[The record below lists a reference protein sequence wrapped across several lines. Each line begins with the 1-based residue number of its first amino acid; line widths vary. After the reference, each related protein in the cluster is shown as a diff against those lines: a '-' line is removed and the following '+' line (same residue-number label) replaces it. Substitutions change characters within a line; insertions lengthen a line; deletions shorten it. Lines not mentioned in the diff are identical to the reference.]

1 MDRYSQLVPEKLQNE
16 FYKQFKEVMDNHE
29 RWCLWLPK
37 IGVLK
42 LDGRFSSFQLR
53 KIADLL
59 DKYEKLKYE

>member
-1 MDRYSQLVPEKLQNE
+1 MNSYSQLVPKKLQDE
-16 FYKQFKEVMDNHE
+16 FYKEFKEVMDNRE
-29 RWCLWLPK
+29 WCLWLPK